1 MNLTIEAFMTPMPHS
16 IGPDQTL
23 TAAHEM
29 MRNHDIR
36 HLPVLQAGRLV
47 GILSQRDLHLVETL
61 EDVDPNDVTVEEA
74 MTLDPYTVGP
84 RAHLRT
90 VATAMAE
97 HKHGSAVVM
106 RDGRVVGIFTTVD
119 ALRALASLI
128 AEP

>member
-61 EDVDPNDVTVEEA
+61 EDVDPDEVTVEEA

-84 RAHLRT
+84 RAHVRT
-90 VATAMAE
+90 VATEMAE